1 MPRLEGNLISRS
13 SLWTSLDCR
22 NVEQT
27 RAYLERS
34 RISPLDV
41 RLEEQE
47 RSRFLNDAVLLT
59 VPHLG
64 RLKSLTLSGSSNNL
78 LQLTQYFGSPAPI
91 LEKLKLSFTCT
102 VTPVIQHAI
111 FAGNLSS
118 LRRLR
123 LSGVIT
129 SLTWTNLPNLVDIRP
144 SSGSE
149 QRVVCDSA
157 PQLLQG
163 SPSSAKSIYRV
174 HSRTPPMRLPDE

>member
-13 SLWTSLDCR
+13 SLWTSLDWR

-91 LEKLKLSFTCT
+91 LEKVKLSFTCT

-118 LRRLR
+118 LRKLR

-149 QRVVCDSA
+149 QRVV
-157 PQLLQG
+157 
-163 SPSSAKSIYRV
+163 
-174 HSRTPPMRLPDE
+174 